1 MPRFTNGHLGI
12 GTWALEL
19 ELELELIS
27 QTPIFSIPLGL
38 WTPNFG
44 GW

>member
-19 ELELELIS
+19 ELELELIW